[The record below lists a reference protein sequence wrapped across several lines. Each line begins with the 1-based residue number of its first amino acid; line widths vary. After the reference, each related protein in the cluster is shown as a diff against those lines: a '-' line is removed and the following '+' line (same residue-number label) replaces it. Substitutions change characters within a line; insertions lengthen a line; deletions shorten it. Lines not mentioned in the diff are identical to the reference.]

1 MQFSE
6 NFGLKNIMILVDL
19 NQVMISNLMGQLY
32 SSKTNEVDED
42 LLRHMVLNGIR
53 SYRNKFSE
61 EYGEL
66 VICCDDTNN
75 WRKDSFPYYKA
86 HRKTNRDESDLDWPN
101 IFNCLNNIRDEL
113 KEFFPYKH
121 IRVNRCEADDIIG
134 TICHTEG
141 VALGDGKEKILVLSG
156 DKDFIQLHGPNV
168 KQYNPVLNKFVG
180 KGEDPVIY
188 IKEHIL
194 KGDRSD
200 GVPNVLSDDNVFI
213 EGRRQRPLS
222 KKKIDAWVNEVFM
235 TFTEEEQKN
244 YSRNRRLIDLSC
256 IPPELEEKIINEF
269 IDAKVASRDK
279 ILNYFITKKLK
290 TLIEVIDEF

>member
-1 MQFSE
+1 
-6 NFGLKNIMILVDL
+6 
-19 NQVMISNLMGQLY
+19 MISNLMVQINGRNAVEL
-32 SSKTNEVDED
+32 NED
-42 LLRHMVLNGIR
+42 LVRHMVLNSLRGH
-53 SYRNKFSE
+53 NKKFRK
-61 EYGEL
+61 EYGEM
-66 VICCDDTNN
+66 VIACDSKNV
-75 WRKDSFPYYKA
+75 WRREIFPNYKA
-86 HRKTNRDESDLDWPN
+86 GRKATREKSEHDWDAIFSMLHTIKDE
-101 IFNCLNNIRDEL
+101 IRSFL
-113 KEFFPYKH
+113 PYKV
-121 IRVNRCEADDIIG
+121 IELETAEADDIIATLVKKIQNQVG
-134 TICHTEG
+134 PNH
-141 VALGDGKEKILVLSG
+141 EKKVLILSG

-200 GVPNVLSDDNVFI
+200 GIPNVLSDDNVFI

-222 KKKIDAWVNEVFM
+222 KKKIESWVNEVFM

-244 YSRNRRLIDLSC
+244 YSRNRKLIDLSC

>member
-1 MQFSE
+1 
-6 NFGLKNIMILVDL
+6 MIIVDI
-19 NQVMISNLMGQLY
+19 NQIMISNLMVQINGRNKVEL
-32 SSKTNEVDED
+32 NED
-42 LLRHMVLNGIR
+42 LVRHMVLNSLRGH
-53 SYRNKFSE
+53 NKKFRK
-61 EYGEL
+61 EYGEM
-66 VICCDDTNN
+66 VIACDSKNV
-75 WRKDSFPYYKA
+75 WRREIFPNYKA
-86 HRKTNRDESDLDWPN
+86 GRKATREKSQHDWDAIFSMLHTIKDE
-101 IFNCLNNIRDEL
+101 IRSFL
-113 KEFFPYKH
+113 PYKV
-121 IRVNRCEADDIIG
+121 IELETAEADDIIATLVKRIQNQVG
-134 TICHTEG
+134 PNH
-141 VALGDGKEKILVLSG
+141 EKKVLILSG
-156 DKDFIQLHGPNV
+156 DKDFIQLHSPNV

-200 GVPNVLSDDNVFI
+200 GIPNVLSDDNVFI

-222 KKKIDAWVNEVFM
+222 KKNIESWVNEVFM